1 MSDWCCFRNV
11 CLHFHE
17 TFHSN
22 LSSWQLLNKGES
34 SQQILKSKPKT
45 VVFVFFFVNVK
56 ICRRKTKKKKNLV
69 WDLIFE
75 FPVSKPCY
83 RAQKSNSRPMNQRE
97 NKTWKFNVSYQV
109 NLKIFQFSIVNL
121 CFLYFDRDPRRG
133 HEMFKFDSFF
143 KEINSSIF
151 THLWNSNQT
160 SNFDFL
166 REQISNQF
174 FYLINF
180 WMIS

>member
-45 VVFVFFFVNVK
+45 VVFVFFLWMWKFVDVK
-56 ICRRKTKKKKNLV
+56 RRKKESYLRFNI
-69 WDLIFE
+69 WIHN
-75 FPVSKPCY
+75 PVSKPCY
-83 RAQKSNSRPMNQRE
+83 RAQKSHSRPMNQRE
-97 NKTWKFNVSYQV
+97 NKTCKFYVSYQV
-109 NLKIFQFSIVNL
+109 NLNIFQFSIVNL

-143 KEINSSIF
+143 
-151 THLWNSNQT
+151 
-160 SNFDFL
+160 
-166 REQISNQF
+166 
-174 FYLINF
+174 
-180 WMIS
+180 